1 MKIAAVADI
10 HAPLYIKIFEESLK
24 RLLPLKD
31 KVSFLLLAGD
41 IVDGGKFEQLENVKV
56 LLDKVDVPILGCFG
70 NNEYEDKEDLVKER
84 LSNVKFLN
92 DELFETNV
100 GGVKVNV
107 VGSRGVLDEPTFWQ
121 KKNVPGIDE
130 IYRKRILKLHKIA
143 DECKGDIKIL
153 MLHYP
158 PTLKILKGE
167 NPRFLKQMGSNRLED
182 LVPKFDAVVTGHA
195 HRGQPFAEVSG
206 VPVYN
211 VSLPLR
217 GDIVILNAEKGR
229 GLERFLSL

>member
-41 IVDGGKFEQLENVKV
+41 IVDGGKFDQLENVKV

-70 NNEYEDKEDLVKER
+70 NNEYEDKEDLVKEK

-100 GGVKVNV
+100 EGVKVNV

-217 GDIVILNAEKGR
+217 GDIVILSAEKGR

>member
-70 NNEYEDKEDLVKER
+70 NNEYEDKEDLVKEK

-100 GGVKVNV
+100 EGVKVNV

>member
-41 IVDGGKFEQLENVKV
+41 IVDGGKFDQLENVKV

-70 NNEYEDKEDLVKER
+70 NNEYEDKEDLVKEK

-100 GGVKVNV
+100 EGVKVNV

-195 HRGQPFAEVSG
+195 HRGQPFAEVFG

>member
-10 HAPLYIKIFEESLK
+10 HAPLYLKIFEESLK
-24 RLLPLKD
+24 KLLPLKY
-31 KVSFLLLAGD
+31 KASLLLLAGD
-41 IVDGGKFEQLENVKV
+41 IVDGGKFDQLDNVKV

-70 NNEYEDKEDLVKER
+70 NNEYEDKEDLVKEK

-92 DELFETNV
+92 DELFEINLE
-100 GGVKVNV
+100 GFRVNI

-130 IYRKRILKLHKIA
+130 VYRKRILKLQKISS
-143 DECKGDIKIL
+143 ECKGDIKIL

-158 PTLKILKGE
+158 PTLKILRGE
-167 NPRFLKQMGSNRLED
+167 NPKFLKQMGSNRLED
-182 LVPKFDAVVTGHA
+182 LVPKFDAVITGHA
-195 HRGQPFAEVSG
+195 HRGQPFAEVYG

-217 GDIVILNAEKGR
+217 GDIVLLNVEKGR
-229 GLERFLSL
+229 GLERFLNL

>member
-10 HAPLYIKIFEESLK
+10 HAPLYIKIFVESLK

-70 NNEYEDKEDLVKER
+70 NNEYEDKEDLVKEK

-100 GGVKVNV
+100 EGVKVNV

>member
-10 HAPLYIKIFEESLK
+10 HAPLYTKVFEISLK
-24 RLLPLKD
+24 RLLPFKD

-41 IVDGGKFEQLENVKV
+41 IVDGGKFDQLENVKV

-70 NNEYEDKEDLVKER
+70 NNEYEDKEDLVKEK

-100 GGVKVNV
+100 EGVKVNV

-130 IYRKRILKLHKIA
+130 IYRNRILKLHKIA
-143 DECKGDIKIL
+143 EECNGDIKIL

-182 LVPKFDAVVTGHA
+182 LVPKFDAVITGHA
-195 HRGQPFAEVSG
+195 HRGQPFTEVFG
-206 VPVYN
+206 GPVYN

-217 GDIVILNAEKGR
+217 GDIVILNVEKGR

>member
-41 IVDGGKFEQLENVKV
+41 IVDGGKFDQLENVKV

-70 NNEYEDKEDLVKER
+70 NNEYEDKEDLVKEK

-100 GGVKVNV
+100 EGVKVNV

>member
-56 LLDKVDVPILGCFG
+56 LLDKVDVTILGCFG
-70 NNEYEDKEDLVKER
+70 NNEYEDKEDLVKEK

-100 GGVKVNV
+100 EGVKVNV